1 MKEIIKRLL
10 IAMVSLLLSVEV
22 FAYDFKVDGIY
33 YGFVSNNPNGVYVTY
48 KDTNYNSYMGDVK
61 IPPTVEYNGTTY
73 TVTVIGSKAFY
84 NCEYMTSIDIPY
96 TIKKISSN
104 AFNALNHL
112 DQVNITDLSAY
123 CQIKFE
129 SYPLKDGA
137 GLYLNGE
144 IVDTIKGL
152 DETCTKISAGA
163 FYGYKH
169 LLSAIIPES
178 VTTLEEDVFYECSK
192 LQYFEAG
199 SNVETIGEAVFRGC
213 TSLTK
218 IKFVDGEKP
227 LKLGRWT
234 FNYNGGAF
242 KDCPLEEVYIG
253 RNIDFEYVGYNSDS
267 FLPFPN
273 RIAKAIFNKYAGGTA
288 GSHYMYGF
296 ASIGEAY
303 FTPDCEKI
311 VFPYESK
318 KSPGT
323 IYIFS
328 NKITKIQNSEMGS
341 TGTYRS
347 FDKIY
352 VIDKENLPEAF
363 SSVKGDYYNLVDL
376 TNVENGFTCEY
387 GSTELPLHNIEFT
400 NNVESMD
407 VNIKMD
413 SINLN
418 AGFHNEG
425 LPISFTN
432 DLWNCVINYPLEYT
446 ITKAPLTI
454 IANDVQRKYG
464 EENPELTCSYFGFKN
479 NENED
484 VLTQKAQLVT
494 NAVASSNVGTYSII
508 PINAEA
514 QNYSMVYERGTLTI
528 TQADQTIT
536 WDDDVYYAE
545 VGEQIELTAISTS
558 GLEIKYEVS
567 DESLAEI
574 YRSGGK
580 QFIDCLKSG
589 EVTIKAYQDG
599 NENFKPADR
608 LTKKLIIKDK
618 VVQAENISLSKSS
631 ISLRMGESYKLTA
644 TIYPENATSKEVVWK
659 SSNEN
664 IVAISNTGVVT
675 ALEEGTT
682 TIVAT
687 TVDGSNLSAVCDVMV
702 QPTLAESLILDKS
715 EVTLNVNEEI
725 ILVATITPTSI
736 PNNELRWTSSND
748 AIATVDKD
756 GIVTAIATG
765 EAIITVATTDGS
777 NLSASCKVTVV
788 PTLVESI
795 TLDKTEINLEATQT
809 AELTATVLP
818 ELANNK
824 VVTWKSSD
832 KSAAIV
838 DANGV
843 VTAIAVG
850 EAIITA
856 TTTDGT
862 NLSATCKVTVVPT
875 LATSITLDKAEI
887 SLEATER
894 ATLIASVLPEL
905 ATDKSV
911 KWSSSN
917 ESVTI
922 VDANGVVTAISVG
935 EAIIT
940 AATTDG
946 SNLTASCKVIVIPTF
961 AVSIELDQTEASVE
975 EKSDLQLIATILPEH
990 TTNKE
995 VAWSSSD
1002 KWVASVDNYGLVT
1015 MYSAGEV
1022 IITAATTDGTN
1033 LSATCRINVYS
1044 GIDGVNGDAVIVATV
1059 GDNIVVKNAQ
1069 LGSVVNVYASNGAL
1083 VASEEATDGSVVVEA
1098 PVKGVYVVKV
1108 GKQTVK
1114 VII

>member
-1 MKEIIKRLL
+1 MSFSKIKERINVILKNNGYFIEDQINQINFLTQTLIDMKAVKRLL

-22 FAYDFKVDGIY
+22 FAYDFEVDGLYFNLTSLPNRTCKLTSGSSKYSGSLIIPDSVNYEGLFFKVTELDPYAFNSKITELSIPATITTIPKNTISECELSKLIFVDGQSPLKVDDYVTSGGGIY
-33 YGFVSNNPNGVYVTY
+33 GPTYWQPLQYLYLGRNLTNHGSFYDSSSLTEIKIGPYVTEIPSL
-48 KDTNYNSYMGDVK
+48 NYCNKLESIY
-61 IPPTVEYNGTTY
+61 IPDNVTHLGGFRECFSLRKVFIGNG
-73 TVTVIGSKAFY
+73 VTVIPGQ
-84 NCEYMTSIDIPY
+84 C
-96 TIKKISSN
+96 
-104 AFNALNHL
+104 
-112 DQVNITDLSAY
+112 
-123 CQIKFE
+123 
-129 SYPLKDGA
+129 
-137 GLYLNGE
+137 
-144 IVDTIKGL
+144 
-152 DETCTKISAGA
+152 
-163 FYGYKH
+163 
-169 LLSAIIPES
+169 
-178 VTTLEEDVFYECSK
+178 FYECTSLENVYLGNNVSEIEGTAFYECKK
-192 LQYFEAG
+192 LINLFIF
-199 SNVETIGEAVFRGC
+199 SDKLTTIGA
-213 TSLTK
+213 
-218 IKFVDGEKP
+218 
-227 LKLGRWT
+227 
-234 FNYNGGAF
+234 NA
-242 KDCPLEEVYIG
+242 
-253 RNIDFEYVGYNSDS
+253 
-267 FLPFPN
+267 LP
-273 RIAKAIFNKYAGGTA
+273 K
-288 GSHYMYGF
+288 
-296 ASIGEAY
+296 
-303 FTPDCEKI
+303 
-311 VFPYESK
+311 
-318 KSPGT
+318 T
-323 IYIFS
+323 IS
-328 NKITKIQNSEMGS
+328 
-341 TGTYRS
+341 
-347 FDKIY
+347 KIY
-352 VIDKENLPEAF
+352 VPNPSRYDNLLNEYYRESLISLNNSLIEYSGKLPNFSYKSNVVEANISF
-363 SSVKGDYYNLVDL
+363 SLNGLNYSVGSYHIPVKVIFQF
-376 TNVENGFTCEY
+376 ENGW
-387 GSTELPLHNIEFT
+387 STSSY
-400 NNVESMD
+400 VEAS
-407 VNIKMD
+407 
-413 SINLN
+413 
-418 AGFHNEG
+418 
-425 LPISFTN
+425 
-432 DLWNCVINYPLEYT
+432 YT
-446 ITKAPLTI
+446 ITPAPLTI
-454 IANDVQRKYG
+454 IANDASRKYG
-464 EENPELTCSYFGFKN
+464 EENPELTCSYYGFKN
-479 NENED
+479 NENEE

-536 WDDDVYYAE
+536 WDDDVYYAV

-631 ISLRMGESYKLTA
+631 ISLRKGESYKLIA

-675 ALEEGTT
+675 ALEEGAT

-687 TVDGSNLSAVCDVMV
+687 TVDGSNLSAICDVVV

-715 EVTLNVNEEI
+715 ELTLNVSEKI
-725 ILVATITPTSI
+725 MLVATISPTSI
-736 PNNELRWTSSND
+736 PNKELRWTSSND
-748 AIATVDKD
+748 AIATVDK
-756 GIVTAIATG
+756 GGVVTAIATG

-818 ELANNK
+818 ELATNK

-832 KSAAIV
+832 ESAAIV

-843 VTAIAVG
+843 VTAIALG
-850 EAIITA
+850 ESVITA

-875 LATSITLDKAEI
+875 LAETITLDKTEI
-887 SLEATER
+887 SLEATET
-894 ATLIASVLPEL
+894 ATLIVTVLPEL
-905 ATDKSV
+905 TTDKSV
-911 KWSSSN
+911 EWSSSN
-917 ESVTI
+917 EAVAV
-922 VDANGVVTAISVG
+922 VDENGVVTAVAVG
-935 EAIIT
+935 EATIT
-940 AATTDG
+940 ATTVDD
-946 SNLTASCKVIVIPTF
+946 SNLSASCKVSVVPTL

-1044 GIDGVNGDAVIVATV
+1044 GIDGVNGDDVIVATV
-1059 GDNIVVKNAQ
+1059 GDNIVVKNAK
-1069 LGSVVNVYASNGAL
+1069 LGSVVNVYASNGEL
-1083 VASEEATDGSVVVEA
+1083 IASKEATDGSVVVEA
-1098 PVKGVYVVKV
+1098 PVKGIYVVKV

>member
-104 AFNALNHL
+104 AFNTLNHL
-112 DQVNITDLSAY
+112 DRVNITDLSAY

-178 VTTLEEDVFYECSK
+178 VTTLEEDVFYDCSK
-192 LQYFEAG
+192 LQYFEAE

-227 LKLGRWT
+227 LKLGQWT
-234 FNYNGGAF
+234 FSYFGGAF

-253 RNIDFEYVGYNSDS
+253 RNIRFEYSGYNSEDYI
-267 FLPFPN
+267 PFPN
-273 RIAKAIFNKYAGGTA
+273 HISKVIFNKYAGGTD
-288 GSHYMYGF
+288 GDDYMYCF
-296 ASIGEAY
+296 KKISEAY

-311 VFPYESK
+311 DFSRYNR
-318 KSPGT
+318 SPDN
-323 IYIFS
+323 IYVFS
-328 NKITKIQNSEMGS
+328 NKIIKIQNRYVGQTSNH
-341 TGTYRS
+341 YS

-363 SSVKGDYYNLVDL
+363 SSVKGDYYNLADL

-387 GSTELPLHNIEFT
+387 GYTELPLYNIEFI
-400 NNVESMD
+400 NNVESMNVD
-407 VNIKMD
+407 IKID
-413 SINLN
+413 SMNLN
-418 AGFHNEG
+418 AGFHNNG
-425 LPISFTN
+425 LPISFSN

-484 VLTQKAQLVT
+484 VLTQKPQITT
-494 NAVASSNVGTYSII
+494 NATRASNVGTYSII
-508 PINAEA
+508 PVNAEA
-514 QNYSMVYERGTLTI
+514 KNYTMVYERGTLTI

-618 VVQAENISLSKSS
+618 VVQAENISLSESS
-631 ISLRMGESYKLTA
+631 ISLKKGESYKLIA
-644 TIYPENATSKEVVWK
+644 TIYPENATSKEVAWK

-664 IVAISNTGVVT
+664 IVAISNTGVIT
-675 ALEEGTT
+675 ALEEGAT

-687 TVDGSNLSAVCDVMV
+687 TVDGTNLSAVCDVVV

-725 ILVATITPTSI
+725 ILVATITPNSI

-748 AIATVDKD
+748 AIATVNKD
-756 GIVTAIATG
+756 GVVTAIATG

-795 TLDKTEINLEATQT
+795 TLDKTEINLEATET
-809 AELTATVLP
+809 ATLIVTVLP
-818 ELANNK
+818 ELTTDK
-824 VVTWKSSD
+824 SVEWTSSD
-832 KSAAIV
+832 ESVATI
-838 DANGV
+838 DANGL
-843 VTAIAVG
+843 VTAVAVG
-850 EAIITA
+850 EATITA
-856 TTTDGT
+856 TTTDDS
-862 NLSATCKVTVVPT
+862 NLSASCKVSVVPT
-875 LATSITLDKAEI
+875 L
-887 SLEATER
+887 
-894 ATLIASVLPEL
+894 
-905 ATDKSV
+905 
-911 KWSSSN
+911 
-917 ESVTI
+917 
-922 VDANGVVTAISVG
+922 
-935 EAIIT
+935 
-940 AATTDG
+940 
-946 SNLTASCKVIVIPTF
+946 

-1015 MYSAGEV
+1015 MYSAGEA
-1022 IITAATTDGTN
+1022 IITATTTDGTN
-1033 LSATCRINVYS
+1033 LSATCSINVYS
-1044 GIDGVNGDAVIVATV
+1044 GIDGVNGDDVIVATV
-1059 GDNIVVKNAQ
+1059 GDNIVVKNAK

-1083 VASEEATDGSVVVEA
+1083 IASEEATDGSVVVEA

>member
-10 IAMVSLLLSVEV
+10 ITMVSLLLSVEV
-22 FAYDFKVDGIY
+22 FAYAFKVDGIY

-61 IPPTVEYNGTTY
+61 IPPTVEYNDTIY
-73 TVTVIGSKAFY
+73 TVTVIGPKAFY
-84 NCEYMTSIDIPY
+84 DCEYMTSIDIPH
-96 TIKKISSN
+96 TIKRISSN
-104 AFNALNHL
+104 AFNTLNHL
-112 DQVNITDLSAY
+112 DRVNITDLSAY

-137 GLYLNGE
+137 GLFLNGE
-144 IVDTIKGL
+144 LVDTLKGL
-152 DETCTKISAGA
+152 NETCTKISAGA

-178 VTTLEEDVFYECSK
+178 VTTLEEDVFYKCSK

-227 LKLGRWT
+227 LFLGEWT
-234 FNYNGGAF
+234 SGYFGGAF

-253 RNIDFEYVGYNSDS
+253 RNIRFEYSGDDY
-267 FLPFPN
+267 LPFPN
-273 RIAKAIFNKYAGGTA
+273 HISKVIFNKYAGGTD
-288 GSHYMYGF
+288 GYYYMYCF
-296 ASIGEAY
+296 KKISEAY

-311 VFPYESK
+311 DFSLYNR
-318 KSPGT
+318 SPGN
-323 IYIFS
+323 IYVFS
-328 NKITKIQNSEMGS
+328 NKITKIKNKKMGETS
-341 TGTYRS
+341 YYYS

-363 SSVKGDYYNLVDL
+363 SSVEGDYYNLVDL

-387 GSTELPLHNIEFT
+387 GYTELPLYNIEFI

-407 VNIKMD
+407 VDIKID
-413 SINLN
+413 SMNLN
-418 AGFHNEG
+418 AGFHNNG
-425 LPISFTN
+425 LPISFSN

-454 IANDVQRKYG
+454 IANDASRKYG
-464 EENPELTCSYFGFKN
+464 EENPELTCSYYGFKN

-631 ISLRMGESYKLTA
+631 ISLRKGESYKLIA
-644 TIYPENATSKEVVWK
+644 TIYPENATSKEVAWK

-675 ALEEGTT
+675 ALEEGAT

-687 TVDGSNLSAVCDVMV
+687 TVDGTNLSAICDVVV

-756 GIVTAIATG
+756 GIVTAIAVG
-765 EAIITVATTDGS
+765 EAIITATTVDGS

-788 PTLVESI
+788 SSLAQSI
-795 TLDKTEINLEATQT
+795 TLDKTEVSLKAT
-809 AELTATVLP
+809 ETATLVATVFP
-818 ELANNK
+818 ETTSNK
-824 VVTWKSSD
+824 GVEWTSSD
-832 KSAAIV
+832 ESAAIV

-843 VTAIAVG
+843 VTAIAIG
-850 EAIITA
+850 EATITA

-862 NLSATCKVTVVPT
+862 NLSASCKVTVVPT
-875 LATSITLDKAEI
+875 LA
-887 SLEATER
+887 
-894 ATLIASVLPEL
+894 
-905 ATDKSV
+905 
-911 KWSSSN
+911 
-917 ESVTI
+917 
-922 VDANGVVTAISVG
+922 
-935 EAIIT
+935 
-940 AATTDG
+940 
-946 SNLTASCKVIVIPTF
+946 
-961 AVSIELDQTEASVE
+961 VSIELDQTETSVE

-1022 IITAATTDGTN
+1022 IITATTTDGTN

-1044 GIDGVNGDAVIVATV
+1044 GIDGVNGDDVIVATV
-1059 GDNIVVKNAQ
+1059 GDNIVVKNAK
-1069 LGSVVNVYASNGAL
+1069 LGSVVNVYALNGAL

-1098 PVKGVYVVKV
+1098 PAKGVYVVKV